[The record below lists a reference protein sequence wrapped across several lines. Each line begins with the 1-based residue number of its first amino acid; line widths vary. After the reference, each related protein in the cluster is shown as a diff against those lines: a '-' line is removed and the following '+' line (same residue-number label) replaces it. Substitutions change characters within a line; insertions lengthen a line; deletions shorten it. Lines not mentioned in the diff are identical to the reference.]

1 MQGNI
6 DKNVL
11 RESIHAYDLIK
22 LKFSI
27 ERLDRAMELL
37 KSHTYEEI
45 AELTGVSK
53 STKWREAQKLNF
65 YKRLD
70 LIK

>member
-11 RESIHAYDLIK
+11 RESIRAYDLIK
-22 LKFSI
+22 LKFSV

-53 STKWREAQKLNF
+53 STIWREAQRLNF

-70 LIK
+70 LD